1 MLKLPDLGAIDPFP
15 TITIKMVDK
24 SSRNT
29 KLQTKFETERN
40 SRFNEI
46 ENQNHNNSTSMTP
59 RDPTEETANNFY

>member
-29 KLQTKFETERN
+29 KLKTKFETERN
-40 SRFNEI
+40 SKFNEI
-46 ENQNHNNSTSMTP
+46 EN
-59 RDPTEETANNFY
+59 